1 VKKVSDSMIAL
12 HFDGNFIKDN
22 SISARTLGHALTAI
36 QRMVDKTVI
45 FERRGS
51 IKKGDVLPA
60 VWNSEADLVVKPFE
74 KGCITVPLV
83 GLQDVGAISLL
94 KGVLH
99 DPFEEAIS
107 DDPIE
112 KQSLVEGIP
121 AAVNRANN
129 KIGTI
134 SHEKL
139 IKDSKAREHRYFAEA
154 IYRDFDNLI
163 SPLRSSTIADE
174 DIISVELKDKNGSL
188 EYEFNKLIS
197 KRFHKIVSAKQ
208 LGPTVHYSGRLT
220 EFGETKSRHFPYS
233 GRFYSNASKHEHKL
247 LIADEMDAEKLRSFN
262 TAKNKQL
269 NFFGAPVSAW
279 GAFDEQKGDIVFLKL
294 ILE

>member
-1 VKKVSDSMIAL
+1 MKKESDSMIAL
-12 HFDGNFIKDN
+12 HFDGSFIKED
-22 SISARTLGHALTAI
+22 SLSARTLGHALTAI
-36 QRMVDKTVI
+36 QRMVDKSVI
-45 FERRGS
+45 FEKRGS

-60 VWNSEADLVVKPFE
+60 AWNSQADMIVKPFK

-83 GLQDVGAISLL
+83 GLHDAEVISLL

-99 DPFEEAIS
+99 DPFQQAIS
-107 DDPIE
+107 DEEIE
-112 KQSLVEGIP
+112 RQSLVDGIP
-121 AAVNRANN
+121 AAVNRANH

-134 SHEKL
+134 SHERL
-139 IKDSKAREHRYFAEA
+139 IKDASSREKRYFAEA
-154 IYRDFDNLI
+154 IFRDFDNLI
-163 SPLRSSTIADE
+163 SPLRSSAIAEE
-174 DIISVELKDKNGSL
+174 DIISIELMDKNGAL

-220 EFGETKSRHFPYS
+220 ELGETKSKYFPYS

-247 LIADEMDAEKLRSFN
+247 LIANESDADKLRSFN
-262 TAKNKQL
+262 TAKNKEL

-279 GAFDEQKGDIVFLKL
+279 GAFDEQKGDIVFLTM
-294 ILE
+294 IQE